1 MMKMMTMKPI
11 FGWKNQIIANLN
23 CPKISVIYRDEED
36 FYFNQEMLD
45 YAL

>member
-1 MMKMMTMKPI
+1 MMTMKPI
-11 FGWKNQIIANLN
+11 FGWKNQIIAK